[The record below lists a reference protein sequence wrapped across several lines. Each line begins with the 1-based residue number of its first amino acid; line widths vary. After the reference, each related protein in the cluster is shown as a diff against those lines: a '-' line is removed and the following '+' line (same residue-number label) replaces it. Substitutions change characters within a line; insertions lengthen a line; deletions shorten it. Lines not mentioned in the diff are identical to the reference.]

1 MMNEC
6 GQSDGCIVPTKFPN
20 KPKGAEGM
28 EGRRPAKG
36 NERQGYISRTQG
48 RSKDMSQALERIRLA
63 VRRDKKDHPYPSRR
77 LSVRP
82 KARAGCGNSAHSVL

>member
-1 MMNEC
+1 MMNGR

-36 NERQGYISRTQG
+36 NERQGRISRTQG
-48 RSKDMSQALERIRLA
+48 RSNDMYQDLEHIRLA
-63 VRRDKKDHPYPSRR
+63 VSQRA
-77 LSVRP
+77 SVRP
-82 KARAGCGNSAHSVL
+82 KARAGCGNSARPVL

>member
-1 MMNEC
+1 MMNER
-6 GQSDGCIVPTKFPN
+6 GQSDGCIVPTKSPN

-36 NERQGYISRTQG
+36 NEHQGHISRTQG

-63 VRRDKKDHPYPSRR
+63 VLQRT
-77 LSVRP
+77 SVRP
-82 KARAGCGNSAHSVL
+82 KARAGCGNSARPDL